1 LQTNVFRG
9 EDIIQF
15 CGKLLGV
22 EETFPFDEKTLV
34 WKVMNK
40 MFCLGNVENFDS
52 ITVKCQPERALL
64 LREEHPQIG
73 PGYHMNNKH
82 WITINLEGMDQ
93 PLVFELLQNSYQL
106 VVQKLP
112 VKQREQLK
120 ELTI

>member
-1 LQTNVFRG
+1 MFL

-15 CGKLLGV
+15 CGELVGV

-40 MFCLGNVENFDS
+40 MFCVGDVENFDS
-52 ITVKCQPERALL
+52 ITLKCQSERALL
-64 LREEHPQIG
+64 LREEYPQIG

-93 PLVFELLQNSYQL
+93 SLVYELIQNSYRL
-106 VVQKLP
+106 VVQKLT

>member
-1 LQTNVFRG
+1 MFLK
-9 EDIIQF
+9 DIIQF
-15 CGKLLGV
+15 CGQLKGV

-64 LREEHPQIG
+64 LRQEHPQIR

-82 WITINLEGMDQ
+82 WITINLDGMDQ
-93 PLVFELLQNSYQL
+93 ALVFELIQNSYQL

-112 VKQREQLK
+112 VKHREQLK

>member
-1 LQTNVFRG
+1 MFL

-15 CGKLLGV
+15 CSQLV
-22 EETFPFDEKTLV
+22 EVKETFPFDEKTLV
-34 WKVMNK
+34 WKVKNK
-40 MFCLGNVENFDS
+40 MFCVGDMENFHS

-64 LREEHPQIG
+64 LREEYQQIG

-93 PLVFELLQNSYQL
+93 SLVFELIHNSYQL

>member
-1 LQTNVFRG
+1 MFL

-15 CGKLLGV
+15 CGQLLGV

-40 MFCLGNVENFDS
+40 MFCVGDVENFHS
-52 ITVKCQPERALL
+52 ITVKCQPDRALL
-64 LREEHPQIG
+64 LREEHPQIR

-93 PLVFELLQNSYQL
+93 PLVFELIQNSYQL

-112 VKQREQLK
+112 VKQKEQLK